1 MTYVYEADT
10 ADQVWRTAASDFNR
24 GCGATSQTGR
34 GGITQELLHVMFTIH
49 DPRQR
54 WIVSRHPPMN
64 PAFAIAEVVWLLN
77 GRNDAAFVNHWN
89 PRLPQYAG
97 EGDCYHA
104 AYGFRLRNEF
114 GFDQLERAY
123 HALSNNSDSRQI
135 VLQIWNPQTD
145 FPDISGNPVSPDIPC
160 NICAFPKVRNNK
172 LEWLQ
177 IMRSN
182 DLQRGLPYNFVQFT
196 CLQEIMAG
204 WLRVEPGAYCHVS
217 DSLHTYGKDALDLHE
232 FIAVDA
238 MLNCDSLGLN
248 RDESRRVLS
257 EMNRIMSAMIVP
269 GLSYQAFHSLMSSR
283 QLPPAYQNLLRLVAA
298 DSARRKGWIWFASE
312 LMADCNNPA
321 ISQAWERWSAR
332 CERTVSKS
340 LSVN

>member
-10 ADQVWRTAASDFNR
+10 ADQVWRAAASDFNR

-54 WIVSRHPPMN
+54 WIVSRHPAMN
-64 PAFAIAEVVWLLN
+64 PAFAVAEVVWLLN

-89 PRLPQYAG
+89 PRLPQYG
-97 EGDCYHA
+97 GYGDCYHA

-123 HALSNNSDSRQI
+123 NALSNNSDSRQI

-145 FPDISGNPVSPDIPC
+145 FPNISGKPVSPDIPC
-160 NICAFPKVRNNK
+160 NICAFPKIRINK

-182 DLQRGLPYNFVQFT
+182 DLQRGVPYNFVQFT

-204 WLRVEPGAYCHVS
+204 WLGVEPGAYCHVS
-217 DSLHTYGKDALDLHE
+217 DSLHAYAKDDPDLRE
-232 FIAVDA
+232 FASVDA
-238 MLNCDSLGLN
+238 MPNSDSLSLK
-248 RDESRRVLS
+248 RDDSERVLS
-257 EMNRIMSAMIVP
+257 EMNKIMSAMIMP
-269 GLSYQAFHSLMSSR
+269 ELSYEAFRSLMSPR
-283 QLPPAYQNLLRLVAA
+283 QLPPAYQNLLNLVAA
-298 DSARRKGWIWFASE
+298 DSARRKGWTQIASD
-312 LMADCNNPA
+312 LMAECNNPA
-321 ISQAWERWSAR
+321 LTQVWAKWSAR
-332 CERTVSKS
+332 CERSLAKS
-340 LSVN
+340 LSAN